1 MKGLIQKLKESI
13 IQQKII
19 RHLEKNGWYVI
30 KLIQTNKNGIA
41 DLCALKNGK
50 VVFMEVKRANLQP
63 TLLQAFRAKEL
74 AQKGFITLIVH
85 DIKDIEHL
93 C

>member
-1 MKGLIQKLKESI
+1 MNLSKTPKESAIQK
-13 IQQKII
+13 KII
-19 RHLEKNGWYVI
+19 HYLESKGWYVI

-41 DLCALKNGK
+41 DLCALKDGRA
-50 VVFMEVKRANLQP
+50 VFIEVKRAGLKP

-74 AQKGFITLIVH
+74 AQKGFTTLIVH
-85 DIKDIEHL
+85 HIKDIQHL

>member
-1 MKGLIQKLKESI
+1 MNLSKTPKESTIQK
-13 IQQKII
+13 KII
-19 RHLEKNGWYVI
+19 AHLERKGWYAI

-41 DLCALKNGK
+41 DLCALKDGRT
-50 VVFMEVKRANLQP
+50 VFIEVKRVGLKP

-74 AQKGFITLIVH
+74 AQKGFTTLIVH
-85 DIKDIEHL
+85 HIKDIQHL